1 MKTYDQCIQ
10 ELAEEWVNMK
20 LYTLDPEKLSQRER
34 VYAMSDLVAW
44 VYGENEGDTFDKIL
58 KASEEIERERGW

>member
-1 MKTYDQCIQ
+1 
-10 ELAEEWVNMK
+10 
-20 LYTLDPEKLSQRER
+20 
-34 VYAMSDLVAW
+34 MSDLVAW

>member
-10 ELAEEWVNMK
+10 ALAEEWVNMK